1 MEVVSEGEEVVNS
14 LADAVGSAPCTG
26 DANSAEHASQLD
38 HNDEPGDSGSLE
50 ENASNRGEELAGGKR
65 PREDSQSAQQ
75 TEQNGDY
82 TEKGQASDQNEEE
95 KEESLRGKRARVAEY
110 PVADARE
117 RSGEQI
123 LGLPTGKAI
132 TLNEIQQDKLT
143 RIALENWSVTL
154 KDATRP
160 QFSPELVDEIYRKEL
175 LVTVGNKTVPL
186 QRVMVLEIS
195 QYLENYLWPNF
206 DPHSSTFEHLMSII
220 LMVNEKF
227 RENVP
232 AWKCFHD
239 RKENFEPFLKRI
251 LTLKDESLEDEMVR
265 GPVLRLVTLQLWHYL
280 SPGRLQMELSLHEE
294 LIDHWKKLMKRET
307 RAAKKGD
314 GYVNAKERLDVKFI
328 PLLLHEFVDTL
339 DSVVVHNA
347 KANLMD
353 GDSEEVDAA
362 EIPVLANALLYCE
375 RFVEFLIDLLSQL
388 PTRRFTRA
396 LIEDFAIVSKCR
408 LSALYSHTRGRLFA
422 QLVDLL
428 RFYEG
433 FEIDDQTGS
442 HLSDDDVLLA
452 HCSKLQ
458 AFQLL
463 CFKRVPKLK
472 DLSLTNI
479 GALEKRADL
488 SKRLSVL
495 LPEEL
500 RDLVCNK
507 LNILSSSDPWSH
519 KTEFLMEIMVSTFEK
534 RLSQREAINALPL
547 YPNEQVMWDESFVP
561 SINYTGE
568 GCLALPKLNL
578 QFLTLHDYLLRNFN
592 LFRLESTYE
601 IREDVHD
608 ILQRMG
614 AYVNGEG
621 GTSFRGWARMAVPIK
636 EFKIT
641 EVKRP
646 NIGEVKPSACIAE
659 VTFSIQKY
667 KGPMRSEWDELK
679 EHDVLFLLS
688 IQPPLEQLS
697 NAESLELSV
706 LERFGLQYV
715 RGCEVIEMRDEEG
728 HLMNDFTGRVKRE
741 DWKPPQGEL
750 RTAVVAL
757 DTAQYHMDVS
767 SMGDKDEDIYST
779 FHVLMRRKPKEN
791 NFKAI
796 LESIRDLMNED
807 YIVPGWLRDII
818 LGYGDPGAAHW
829 KNMKNQLKVIDFKD
843 TFLDAQHLRDSFEG
857 FDVVFQNADESNN
870 QNPPP
875 PYRVTFPKSF
885 MTNPKM
891 SGSKRKGL
899 IPDATIE
906 SSNDAHDKIYAEAYV
921 PPDPGPYPQDKP
933 KQNTV
938 RFTPVQVLPI

>member
-1 MEVVSEGEEVVNS
+1 MEASSEGEE
-14 LADAVGSAPCTG
+14 LTTTAPIGAPGDAVPMEVAQVGSDNKKEG
-26 DANSAEHASQLD
+26 VYAEKK
-38 HNDEPGDSGSLE
+38 LE
-50 ENASNRGEELAGGKR
+50 NGEAELAGAKR
-65 PREDSQSAQQ
+65 ARDDDDMTQA
-75 TEQNGDY
+75 TEQSSKLMEEGGA
-82 TEKGQASDQNEEE
+82 ESKLEEDQEAENL
-95 KEESLRGKRARVAEY
+95 KIKRARVAEY
-110 PVADARE
+110 PVVADAVE
-117 RSGEQI
+117 RLAEQK
-123 LGLPTGKAI
+123 LGLSTGKTI
-132 TLNEIQQDKLT
+132 TLNEIQQDKIT
-143 RIALENWSVTL
+143 IIALENWSVTL
-154 KDATRP
+154 KEASRP
-160 QFSPELVDEIYRKEL
+160 PFNAKLVDEIYRDEL
-175 LVTVGNKTVPL
+175 LITSGNKTVPL

-195 QYLENYLWPNF
+195 QYLENYLWPHF
-206 DPHSSTFEHLMSII
+206 DPGLSTFEHLMSII

-239 RKENFEPFLKRI
+239 KKEKFEPFLKRI
-251 LTLKDESLEDEMVR
+251 LSLKDQGRDMNVAEKTNYLLFVIHCFQSLEDEMVR
-265 GPVLRLVTLQLWHYL
+265 GPALKLVTLQLWHYL
-280 SPGRLQMELSLHEE
+280 SPGRLQMELSLHEQ
-294 LIDHWKKLMKRET
+294 LIEHWKKLMKKEA
-307 RAAKKGD
+307 RAAKKG
-314 GYVNAKERLDVKFI
+314 GSYVSVKERLEVKFI
-328 PLLLHEFVDTL
+328 PLLLQEFLETL
-339 DSVVVHNA
+339 DSVLNLHHMEESQINKDAGELDTDEIYVAGNA
-347 KANLMD
+347 
-353 GDSEEVDAA
+353 
-362 EIPVLANALLYCE
+362 ILYCE

-408 LSALYSHTRGRLFA
+408 LSALYSHAKGRLFA

-442 HLSDDDVLLA
+442 HLKDDDVLLA

-458 AFQLL
+458 GFQLL
-463 CFKRVPKLK
+463 CFKKIPKLR

-479 GALEKRADL
+479 GSIESVPTCLRGFLFCFQKSLGIWSAARQVSFMGALAL
-488 SKRLSVL
+488 SNLFLFLFRLCVHGY
-495 LPEEL
+495 
-500 RDLVCNK
+500 VQ
-507 LNILSSSDPWSH
+507 LNILSSTDPWSH
-519 KTEFLMEIMVSTFEK
+519 RVDFLMEIMVSNFEK

-547 YPNEQVMWDESFVP
+547 YPNEQVMWDESLVP

-601 IREDVHD
+601 IREDIHD

-636 EFKIT
+636 EFRIT
-641 EVKRP
+641 EVKSP

-659 VTFSIQKY
+659 ATFSVQKY
-667 KGPMRSEWDELK
+667 RGSMRSEWDDLK

-697 NAESLELSV
+697 SEEVLDLSV
-706 LERFGLQYV
+706 PERFGLQYV
-715 RGCEVIEMRDEEG
+715 RGCEVIEMRDEGG

-741 DWKPPQGEL
+741 EWKPPQGEI
-750 RTAVVAL
+750 RTVVHIPCA
-757 DTAQYHMDVS
+757 Y
-767 SMGDKDEDIYST
+767 E
-779 FHVLMRRKPKEN
+779 RKPKEN

-818 LGYGDPGAAHW
+818 LGYGDPGAAQW
-829 KNMKNQLKVIDFKD
+829 KNMPNQLKVLDFKD

-857 FDVVFQNADESNN
+857 YDVIFKNTNGSNDES
-870 QNPPP
+870 PLP
-875 PYRVTFPKSF
+875 PYRVTFPSV
-885 MTNPKM
+885 
-891 SGSKRKGL
+891 
-899 IPDATIE
+899 
-906 SSNDAHDKIYAEAYV
+906 HDKIIAEAYV
-921 PPDPGPYPQDKP
+921 AADPGPYPQDKP

-938 RFTPVQVLPI
+938 RFTPVQV